1 MIVLEKQTDIA
12 ILRSMGMTK
21 SDIYRLFL
29 YEGLLLCGVG
39 VLIGFALA
47 TTIYILQTTV
57 GIINLPGGM
66 LIDAYPVSLRWFD
79 VPIVALTVISIGGL
93 AAILPA
99 RRARRVEA
107 VIQSE

>member
-1 MIVLEKQTDIA
+1 MYIA
-12 ILRSMGMTK
+12 CSFTK
-21 SDIYRLFL
+21 AYCFVVSAFCL
-29 YEGLLLCGVG
+29 V
-39 VLIGFALA
+39 FALA
-47 TTIYILQTTV
+47 TIIYVLQTTV

-79 VPIVALTVISIGGL
+79 FPIVALTVISIGGL